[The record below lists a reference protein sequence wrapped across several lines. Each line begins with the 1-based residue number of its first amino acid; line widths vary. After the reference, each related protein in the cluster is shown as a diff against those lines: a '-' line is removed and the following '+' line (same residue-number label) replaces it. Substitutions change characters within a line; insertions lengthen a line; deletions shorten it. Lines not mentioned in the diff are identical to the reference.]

1 MKELNPYMLDPSPS
15 PIYPNATPTSGQTIN
30 TSNVIGNKAAN
41 VTIGTNLTP
50 LKNPITAGN

>member
-1 MKELNPYMLDPSPS
+1 MLDPSAS
-15 PIYPNATPTSGQTIN
+15 PIYPNATPINGHIIN
-30 TSNVIGNKAAN
+30 TTNVIGNNAAN